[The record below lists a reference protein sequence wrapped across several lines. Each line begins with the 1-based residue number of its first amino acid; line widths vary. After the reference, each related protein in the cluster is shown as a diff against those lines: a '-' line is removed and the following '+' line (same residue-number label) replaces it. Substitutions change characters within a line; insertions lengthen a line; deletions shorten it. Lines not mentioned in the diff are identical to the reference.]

1 MPNDLPLTFDDIE
14 VDNTYNGWANHA
26 TWNVAMHIQNDEGL
40 YRMAKELDC
49 YEQFQDIMAETA
61 MFNPTDGTA
70 RMIGIQT
77 TDGVSWTDESLDTE
91 ELDEMIKEL

>member
-1 MPNDLPLTFDDIE
+1 
-14 VDNTYNGWANHA
+14 
-26 TWNVAMHIQNDEGL
+26 MHIQNDEGL

-77 TDGVSWTDESLDTE
+77 TDGVSWTDESLDID
-91 ELDEMIKEL
+91 ELDKMILEL